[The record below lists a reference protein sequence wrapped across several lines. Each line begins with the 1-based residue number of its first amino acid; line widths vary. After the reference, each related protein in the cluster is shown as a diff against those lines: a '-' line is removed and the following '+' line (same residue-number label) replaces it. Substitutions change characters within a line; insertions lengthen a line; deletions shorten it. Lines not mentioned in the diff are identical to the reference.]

1 MSEITMTPIEFV
13 MFKDI
18 SNFFFDYYIKIGV
31 VFVTAPTNA
40 LAELGY

>member
-18 SNFFFDYYIKIGV
+18 SNFFFEYYIKMGV
-31 VFVTAPTNA
+31 VFVTAPTDS
-40 LAELGY
+40 LASLGY